1 MMITYLLT
9 HLLIVMLRTE
19 PKAVAC
25 EVVCIAEVPASPSVH
40 LDSQLDK
47 VI

>member
-1 MMITYLLT
+1 MIITYLLM

-19 PKAVAC
+19 PKTVAC
-25 EVVCIAEVPASPSVH
+25 EAVCIAEVPASPNVH

-47 VI
+47 EI